1 MSVSLEKKVGF
12 FFIAGLILLGVM
24 LEMGEKWNP
33 FTRNV
38 PYKTYLSSTTG
49 LKVGD
54 SVRLAGVEV
63 GAIKKI
69 GLEGDRVRIDFEV
82 KPGTAVRSDSVAT
95 LRLTNLLGGQFLGL
109 SFGTPSSPLLAEG
122 SSVKSRDVANIDI
135 IVDNV
140 SDLTKDAKILVTDL
154 NRNQNEIM
162 MKLSSVLD
170 ENRGSIRGSLA
181 NIDNITAKIDHGN
194 GSLALLLNDRTL
206 YANASEMTASLK
218 NITGKIDRGE
228 GSFGKLMKDD
238 VLYDNARGAI
248 AGLNDGAREF
258 QQIVA
263 KVNKGEG
270 SLGKLVNDDALY
282 LEARDASKNVK
293 EIAAKINNGE
303 GTMGKLVN
311 DDKLYLEATAALK
324 KTEKAMDGLADTG
337 PISVLGSII
346 GTFF

>member
-1 MSVSLEKKVGF
+1 MSVSIEKKVGF
-12 FFIAGLILLGVM
+12 FFITGLILLGVM

-33 FTRNV
+33 FVKNV

-63 GAIKKI
+63 GTIKKI
-69 GLEGDRVRIDFEV
+69 GLEGDKVRIDFEV
-82 KPGTAVRSDSVAT
+82 KPGTVIRADSVAT

-109 SFGTPSSPLLAEG
+109 SFGTPAAALLPQG
-122 SSVKSRDVANIDI
+122 SSVTSRDVANIDI

-140 SDLTKDAKILVTDL
+140 SDLTKDAKLLVTDL

-162 MKLSSVLD
+162 GKLSSLLD
-170 ENRGSIRGSLA
+170 ENRGNIKGTLA
-181 NIDNITAKIDHGN
+181 NINSITAKFDHGN
-194 GSLALLLNDRTL
+194 GSMALLLNDRTL

-218 NITGKIDRGE
+218 NISGKIDRGE
-228 GSFGKLMKDD
+228 GSIGKLMNDD
-238 VLYDNARGAI
+238 RLYESAKGAV
-248 AGLNDGAREF
+248 AGLNEGAREF

-282 LEARDASKNVK
+282 LEARDASRNVK
-293 EIAAKINNGE
+293 EIAAKINSGQ

-324 KTEKAMDGLADTG
+324 KTEKAMDGLADSG